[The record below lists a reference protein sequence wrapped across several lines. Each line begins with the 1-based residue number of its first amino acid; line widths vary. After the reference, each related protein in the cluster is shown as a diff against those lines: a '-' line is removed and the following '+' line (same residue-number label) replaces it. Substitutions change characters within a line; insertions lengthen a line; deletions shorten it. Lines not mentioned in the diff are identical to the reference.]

1 MPEGKLQVSVFRQ
14 TVGTPQSDA
23 NIQVVNGDTNE
34 IVGELVTDASGKT
47 DLLNLPAPP
56 LEQSLNSENTER
68 PYSIYNLLIGS
79 SDSSIQEI
87 TGVQV
92 LAGTVAEQSVFL
104 LPEVNVVRGIEIP
117 YHTLYG
123 EFPPKIP
130 EDEVKPLPP
139 ATGGVVLSRPVIPE
153 FIIVH
158 HGVPTDT
165 NAQNYYVPFKDYIK
179 NVASCEVYPTWPVD
193 CLKANVLTILSFT
206 LNRVYTEWYRSQ
218 GYNFTVTN
226 STAYDQAF
234 TYGRNIFS
242 EISDIVDEIF
252 INYITR
258 PDIRQPLFTQYCDG
272 RRVTCPNWLSQWGSM
287 YLADQGYDYM
297 QILRNYY
304 GYDIYLDQA
313 VLVEGVPSSFPG
325 TNLTVGSIGSDVR
338 VIQEQLNTISQNY
351 PLIPKVAVDGVFG
364 NATAQAVSTFQ
375 SIFSLPANG
384 IVDYSTWYEISRI
397 YVAVLQIAM

>member
-1 MPEGKLQVSVFRQ
+1 MPEGKLQVNVFRQ
-14 TVGTPQSDA
+14 TVGSPQSNA
-23 NIQVVNGDTNE
+23 NVQIQNGDTNE
-34 IVGELVTDASGKT
+34 IIDELITDSSGKT
-47 DLLNLPAPP
+47 PQVNLPAPP
-56 LEQSLNSENTER
+56 VEQSLNSENTER
-68 PYSIYNLLIGS
+68 PYSIYNLLVGS
-79 SDSSIQEI
+79 PNTSIQTI

-92 LAGTVAEQSVFL
+92 LADSNAEQNVFL
-104 LPEVNVVRGIEIP
+104 LPEENVIQGVDIP

-139 ATGGVVLSRPVIPE
+139 ATGGVVLSQPVIPE

-158 HGVPTDT
+158 DGVPTDT
-165 NAQNYYVPFKDYIK
+165 SAPNYYVPFKDYIK
-179 NVASCEVYPTWPVD
+179 NVASCEIYPTWPSD
-193 CLKANVLTILSFT
+193 SLRANILAILSFT
-206 LNRVYTEWYRSQ
+206 LNRVYTEWYRSR

-234 TYGRNIFS
+234 TYGRNIFT
-242 EISDIVDEIF
+242 EISEIVDEIF

-313 VLVEGVPSSFPG
+313 VMVAGVPSSFPG
-325 TNLTVGSIGSDVR
+325 TNLSVGSVGSDVR
-338 VIQEQLNTISQNY
+338 MIQEQLNAISQNY
-351 PLIPKVAVDGVFG
+351 PLIPKVAVDGIFG

-384 IVDYSTWYEISRI
+384 IVDYPTWYEISRI
-397 YVAVLQIAM
+397 YVAVLQLAV

>member
-14 TVGTPQSDA
+14 TVGAPQSNA
-23 NIQVVNGDTNE
+23 FIQVINGDTNE
-34 IVGELVTDASGKT
+34 TIDELVTDASGKT
-47 DLLNLPAPP
+47 ALLNVPAPP
-56 LEQSLNSENTER
+56 VEQSLNSENTAR
-68 PYSIYNLLIGS
+68 PYSIYNLRIES
-79 SDSSIQEI
+79 SYTSEKII

-92 LAGTVAEQSVFL
+92 LADTVAEQNVFL
-104 LPEVNVVRGIEIP
+104 MPEEHVIQEIEIP

-158 HGVPTDT
+158 DGVPTDSG
-165 NAQNYYVPFKDYIK
+165 APNYYVPFKDYIK
-179 NVASCEVYPTWPVD
+179 NVASCEIYPTWPAD
-193 CLKANVLTILSFT
+193 SLKANVLAILSFT
-206 LNRVYTEWYRSQ
+206 LNRVYTEWYRNR

-252 INYITR
+252 VNFITR

-297 QILRNYY
+297 QILKNYY
-304 GYDIYLDQA
+304 GYDIYLEQA
-313 VLVEGVPSSFPG
+313 VMVEGVPSSFPG
-325 TNLTVGSIGSDVR
+325 TNLSVGSVGSDVR
-338 VIQEQLNTISQNY
+338 IIQEQLNAISQNY

-384 IVDYSTWYEISRI
+384 IVDYPTWYEISRI
-397 YVAVLQIAM
+397 YVAVLQLAF